1 MHCLKCIRAPSLLPH
16 SPCIPV
22 YMLLFQPA
30 VECVRMAVPEMMTP
44 ACVPVQMATVEIT
57 VKVSPHGIYIVQ

>member
-1 MHCLKCIRAPSLLPH
+1 MLHH

-30 VECVRMAVPEMMTP
+30 VECVRMKVPEMMTP
-44 ACVPVQMATVEIT
+44 ACVTVQMASVETI
-57 VKVSPHGIYIVQ
+57 VKVSPCVIYIVQWEAYSRYI